1 MRSAYWTRVGS
12 IWRERKTSVLFAA
25 YLLIGLPLSG
35 ELAYGSLYFLL
46 LGLFLLLLYVVEKWK
61 GPRVW
66 MMVGLAVLVLLFDN
80 VLIRDLNAWLQFRY
94 IFLLL
99 AAIFLMFRPA
109 LWRGV
114 RYFLLL
120 NLLYVVVFYWNAG
133 RLKEVKLYPGKEK
146 GLVRK
151 QIDQWVGEKKDMVVI
166 MLDGYPAERILK
178 DSFGLRSSIRE
189 VYPFL
194 SYRENRSVYLES
206 PLSVTHQLF
215 SIRTDRT
222 RDVLGQNS
230 DVFRLFADGRRLAA
244 WDHSLEGYEQ
254 HWISYFNDK
263 DVYNRY
269 LLPFWRPDPF
279 RAFIRLLLWKKLHA
293 LISLRKVTGYNN
305 WVLDQLTLVPQVKT
319 KPRFLFLYFLTF
331 HNAGYSVQQD
341 VADSGRYLEQALKQL
356 KGAYQL
362 IIFSDHGIRHDV
374 FSREDQSAGIYYSG
388 EISP

>member
-1 MRSAYWTRVGS
+1 
-12 IWRERKTSVLFAA
+12 
-25 YLLIGLPLSG
+25 LIGLPLSG

-215 SIRTDRT
+215 FIRTDRT

-279 RAFIRLLLWKKLHA
+279 RAFIRLLLWKNLHA